1 MFTTTTEFLTQF
13 GIDPKIAGIWGSVL
27 LVIFTLAFVIIK
39 YRVIR
44 LVAVDQATE
53 LVRTRLGAV
62 RKYGYGSRKG
72 RLVRLKEG
80 GHLVIRGV
88 HEGWPVSKA
97 QMVSKLD
104 KKELGLNGYG
114 YIVETITIN
123 YKLLATDDEA
133 GDEAILKYLLS
144 TQDTDRENQISEGVR
159 LMVEGIVLNQLEH
172 AVDDSPIP
180 VVSEDT
186 LKKLV
191 QGELYEYG
199 VELTRFTMTPPSP
212 TIAHGVLKLPQLS
225 TEVNGNPAVSLLSD
239 DTV

>member
-1 MFTTTTEFLTQF
+1 MWSTEVLTQF
-13 GIDPKIAGIWGSVL
+13 GINTSSIGKYGIPLLCIFL
-27 LVIFTLAFVIIK
+27 LVKF
-39 YRVIR
+39 RVIR
-44 LVAVDQATE
+44 IVAVDQATE

-62 RKYGYGSRKG
+62 RKHHFGSRKG

-114 YIVETITIN
+114 YIVETITIT
-123 YKLLATDDEA
+123 YKILATDDEA
-133 GDEAILKYLLS
+133 GDKAILKYLLS

-159 LMVEGIVLNQLEH
+159 LMVEGIVLHHLAH
-172 AVDDSPIP
+172 AVDDSPTP

-199 VELTRFTMTPPSP
+199 VELTRFTMTPPSA
-212 TIAHGVLKLPQLS
+212 TIAHSVLKLSQLP
-225 TEVNGNPAVSLLSD
+225 TGVNGSSVVSLLAD